1 MLSKLPKRERE
12 LLDVK
17 VVEAADAVETIVTE
31 GLDAAMRNF
40 HAPLDRFRIPPICLL
55 QTPRRFI

>member
-31 GLDAAMRNF
+31 GIDAAMRNF
-40 HAPLDRFRIPPICLL
+40 NGR
-55 QTPRRFI
+55 